1 MKQEQQGEKPYVVV
15 IGGANID
22 IGGQAF
28 EPLVLKDSNP
38 GTISMKL
45 GGVGRN
51 IAHNMSLLG
60 LHVCFITA
68 FGEDVYAA
76 KIASSCNELGID
88 SSPSMHVQHGFTST
102 YLFIEGKDGDMEAA
116 IADMAL
122 YEQITPE
129 FLQTR
134 EYLLQEAQVIVV
146 DTNIPENSIAWIAK
160 HCRTPIFVDPVS
172 TTKAMKLQAVLG
184 LIHTL
189 KPNLLEAEILSGVKI
204 TDRVTLYQA
213 VDVLLATGL
222 QRVFISMGKQG
233 VMAADHRGCKM
244 LPCIKTTP
252 VGMTGCGDAFM
263 AALVWAYL
271 NELELEESAK
281 AGLAAASLCIEY
293 PETVNPNLNQKH
305 LKERANF
312 TEYSVSTI

>member
-184 LIHTL
+184 FIHTL

-204 TDRVTLYQA
+204 TDRVTLHQA

-281 AGLAAASLCIEY
+281 VGLAAASLCIEY